1 MIVEL
6 IGCSGAGKTTLARAV
21 RDRAGSERS
30 IRMAVDLVID
40 RPGRRWIGN
49 PHAINLVADIV
60 TLPPFLRAWGRN
72 REFVGFA
79 LDRLKRLAPSRFAK
93 LNYSVNV
100 VRRIGMHELA
110 RRQDAAVTILADEG
124 TVLMAYQ
131 LFVYNAAPLDPADI
145 ERFADLVPM
154 PDRIVYVRA
163 PIDVLVDR
171 AMSRRDR
178 RRELATGDRAQVDHW
193 MARARDVFDALA
205 AAQPIRDRL
214 LIVDN
219 AHPQDQG
226 TVVERIAAFIDER
239 HPTGGLSPA
248 PPDGPSSEASV
259 AG

>member
-21 RDRAGSERS
+21 RERAGSERS
-30 IRMAVDLVID
+30 VRLAVDLVVD

-49 PHAINLVADIV
+49 PHAINLVADVV

-79 LDRLKRLAPSRFAK
+79 LDRLKRHAPSLFAK

-110 RRQDAAVTILADEG
+110 RRQEAGATILADEG

-131 LFVYNAAPLDPADI
+131 LFVYNAAPLDPVDI

-163 PIDVLVDR
+163 PIDILVDR
-171 AMSRRDR
+171 AMSRRDG
-178 RRELATGDRAQVDHW
+178 RRELATDDRAQVERW
-193 MARARDVFDALA
+193 MVRAGDVFEAVA
-205 AAQPIRDRL
+205 AAPPIRDRL

-219 AHPQDQG
+219 ADPQVQG
-226 TVVERIAAFIDER
+226 AVVDRIARFIDEAR
-239 HPTGGLSPA
+239 PVGRAGLSPA
-248 PPDGPSSEASV
+248 LPDGPPS
-259 AG
+259 